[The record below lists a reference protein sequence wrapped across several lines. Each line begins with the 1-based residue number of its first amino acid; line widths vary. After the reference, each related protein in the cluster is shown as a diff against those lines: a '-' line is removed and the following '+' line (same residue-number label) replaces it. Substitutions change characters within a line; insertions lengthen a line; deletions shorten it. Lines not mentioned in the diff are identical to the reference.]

1 MAKKNLMVFPLILM
15 ILTGLAVAVV
25 LSCGSSSSDQEP
37 ETYTCSDT
45 DGQAY
50 ELTITGDT
58 YELKIDGKSVSTGT
72 VKKDGD
78 TLTLTPNSGG
88 DPFKVTVSG
97 KRITDIEGAITPDD
111 GGEAIEPGK
120 IIQGETKTG
129 TWDWAL
135 SDDSGTNEYLDVQTI
150 FAPGGA
156 SRFSNAIPDPDEK
169 DKHGQPVKR
178 PYVYPDGT
186 VNDING
192 DPINEPVFNFKGNTK
207 VTSDN
212 RTADVGARFPLLG
225 WEAVPDEATLTALK
239 TAYSYSFWV
248 RLNSSTA
255 SKWAFLTAVFTD
267 FPAEKGYEY
276 GHWFGNTNGDAGAKN
291 ITKDLKLGEWYKI
304 TVILKPTSAGGN
316 IDQAAWIHSYNPE
329 YEGDFKQ
336 DKVKKLQWQV
346 PLQHNGGTARGG
358 APYDIIKGSYD
369 FDLDFYGLTLNMD

>member
-1 MAKKNLMVFPLILM
+1 MTKKNWVVFPVMLM
-15 ILTGLAVAVV
+15 ILAGLVFVTFF
-25 LSCGSSSSDQEP
+25 SCGSKDPEP
-37 ETYTCSDT
+37 EIYTGSDT

-72 VKKDGD
+72 VKKEGNIF
-78 TLTLTPNSGG
+78 TLTPNSGG

-97 KRITDIEGAITPDD
+97 TKITDIQGAIAPDD

-120 IIQGETKTG
+120 IIQGETTAG
-129 TWDWAL
+129 TWDWSL

-156 SRFSNAIPDPDEK
+156 SRFENAQTNSADVDEK
-169 DKHGQPVKR
+169 GKLIKR
-178 PYVYPDGT
+178 PYKYPDGT
-186 VNDING
+186 VKDSNG
-192 DPINEPVFNFKGNTK
+192 NPINEPVFNFKGNTK

-212 RTADVGARFPLLG
+212 RKDNEGARFPLLG
-225 WEAVPDEATLTALK
+225 WEAVPDETTLAALK

-248 RLNSSTA
+248 KLNSSTN

-276 GHWFGNTNGDAGAKN
+276 GHWFGNTNGDAGSKN
-291 ITKDLKLGEWYKI
+291 ITKDLKPGEWYKI
-304 TVILKPTSAGGN
+304 TVILKPTKDGGN
-316 IDQAAWIHSYNPE
+316 IDQAAWIHAYNPE

-336 DKVKKLQWQV
+336 NETKKLQWQV
-346 PLQHNGGTARGG
+346 PLQHNGGTPRGG

-369 FDLDFYGLTLNMD
+369 FDLDFYGLVLNMD